1 MGLFGKS
8 EICVICGEEQ
18 SCRLKIKDGYV
29 CKKCVDKC
37 GIGLVTLGKKNK
49 EITKEDVVNV
59 IEKNENRAKEVESFN
74 ATKKIGTYLEI
85 DESQRKFLIPNKF
98 GKLAQEV
105 LLFDDVIDYELL
117 EDGETLIKGGLGRA
131 LTGGILFGGVGA
143 VVVGVTGKKE
153 TKAIINS
160 LKIKI
165 TLNNL
170 NMPAI
175 YIDLINSATKK
186 TSFIYKTN
194 YNIAQEILSTF
205 SVIQNGNQKD
215 LGKQIDDTV
224 QQNNDPLEQIRTL
237 KELLDIQAITE
248 EEFNAKK
255 KELLNL

>member
-1 MGLFGKS
+1 MGLFSKN
-8 EICVICGEEQ
+8 EICVVCGEDQ

-59 IEKNENRAKEVESFN
+59 IKKNENRTEEVESFN
-74 ATKKIGTYLEI
+74 PTKKIGTYLEI
-85 DESQRKFLIPNKF
+85 DEPQKKFLIPNKF

-105 LLFDDVIDYELL
+105 LSFNDVIDYELL

-131 LTGGILFGGVGA
+131 LTGGLLFGGVGA
-143 VVVGVTGKKE
+143 VVGGVTGKKE

-170 NMPAI
+170 NMPAT

-186 TSFIYKTN
+186 TSFVYKTN

-215 LGKQIDDTV
+215 LEKQNDDTV
-224 QQNNDPLEQIRTL
+224 QQNNDPLEQIKTL
-237 KELLDIQAITE
+237 KELLDMQAITE